1 MDYRNEDSIKKS
13 DVFLEN
19 GKKAVITGV
28 LEVISFNEEVIS
40 LNTVLKRLEI
50 LGDNLKICKLDL
62 KNGEISISGDIYG
75 CRYTDFTK
83 NKKDKQGIFKNFLGK
98 K

>member
-1 MDYRNEDSIKKS
+1 MDYRNDELTKKS
-13 DVFLEN
+13 DIFLEN
-19 GKKAVITGV
+19 GKKANITGV

-40 LNTVLKRLEI
+40 LDTILKRLEI

-75 CRYTDFTK
+75 CKYLGSIK
-83 NKKDKQGIFKNFLGK
+83 NKKDKVGLLKSFLGK